1 MSDNRR
7 IRFTIAIETEYDNN
21 LINYGYKGV
30 DRIRDVL
37 NNQSFGYKCETG
49 IDLPNP
55 MSVPINEDIRE
66 IEDTEADT
74 ETRSN
79 SHAQG

>member
-66 IEDTEADT
+66 IKDTEEDT